1 MTSNFI
7 IIPILVQ
14 LVTAILLIFFWNK
27 ISIQRFISM
36 IGNTIAVFVSLL
48 LFLDIWSF
56 GFLAMHAGN
65 WKPPFGITFICDTF
79 SATLVLL
86 TSIVGFAVGIFS
98 TVGISINR
106 IKHGYFPIFHFLLMG
121 LTGAFL
127 TGDLFNLY
135 VWFEIV
141 IMSSFVLITLGGKKI
156 QMEGAI
162 KYVALNMFAS
172 TIFLT
177 AIGLLYGLTGT
188 LNMADLA
195 LKVPEIQNKG
205 IVNVT
210 ALLFFVAFGIKAAV
224 FPLYFWLPS
233 SYHTPPSTIAAI
245 FGGLLT
251 KLGIYALIRMFL
263 LIFPY
268 DDSNAQLIV
277 FIAVMTMITGAFG
290 MMNKNSIRKVFSYLI
305 VCHIG
310 FLLIGIALQT
320 QDAMSGTILYLI
332 HDIVAKSNLF
342 LISGLIY
349 KIRSS
354 TDMRRLGGLY
364 KDYPLLSILMLIVL
378 LSISGVPPLSGFWP
392 KINLIKEAIATENYV
407 LIGGIIFASLITLIM
422 IAKIWN
428 EVFLKPIPKDNPEQ
442 DDTFAPLSIFK
453 KITMVLPVVVLA
465 SVTIMIAVRPA
476 AFITIADRI
485 AFELTHPEDYIETV
499 FEINKPKNIN
509 K

>member
-7 IIPILVQ
+7 IIPILIQ
-14 LVTAILLIFFWNK
+14 MITAILLIFFWNK
-27 ISIQRFISM
+27 ITIQRIISLV
-36 IGNTIAVFVSLL
+36 GNSISVFASLL
-48 LFLDIWSF
+48 LFLDIWNF

-65 WKPPFGITFICDTF
+65 WKPPFGITFVCDTL

-98 TVGISINR
+98 TVGININR
-106 IKHGYFPIFHFLLMG
+106 IKYGYFPIFHFLLMG

-141 IMSSFVLITLGGKKI
+141 IISSFVLITLGGKKM

-162 KYVALNMFAS
+162 KYVTLNMLAS

-195 LKVPEIQNKG
+195 LKVVHIENRG

-251 KLGIYALIRMFL
+251 KLGIYALIRMFM
-263 LIFPY
+263 LIFQP
-268 DDSNAQLIV
+268 DEFTRNL
-277 FIAVMTMITGAFG
+277 FIFVAVMTMVTGALG

-310 FLLIGIALQT
+310 YLIAGLGLYT
-320 QDAMSGTILYLI
+320 EKSMSGTILYLI

-354 TDMRRLGGLY
+354 TDMRRLGGMY
-364 KDYPLLSILMLIVL
+364 KDYPYLSILMLVVL
-378 LSISGVPPLSGFWP
+378 LAISGVPPLSGFWP
-392 KINLIKEAIATENYV
+392 KINLVSEALAAENYV
-407 LIGGIIFASLITLIM
+407 LVVAIIVSSLVTLIM

-428 EVFLKPIPKDNPEQ
+428 EVFLKPTPKDNPEQ

-453 KITMVLPVVVLA
+453 KITMVLPVVILA
-465 SVTIMIAVRPA
+465 SVTLAISFRPQM
-476 AFITIADRI
+476 FFKISDRV
-485 AFELTHPEDYIETV
+485 ANELTNPSKYIETV
-499 FEINKPKNIN
+499 FGINNNNN
-509 K
+509 KR